1 MMDIALCHDN
11 NYAPYSTVVIASI
24 LDHNENAEIT
34 FHLLHTDLTAE
45 RCAIIKSWVESFKG
59 KKVCFYQMKKESFAD
74 FPIDEHTY
82 LDYGAYI
89 RLYLGECLKQIDKV
103 LYLDCDVIVNG
114 ALCELW
120 NMDIS
125 DYAVAGVRDRIN
137 DYIRVYNRL
146 DYPMSEGYINSGMM
160 LINLKKWRE
169 DDFFK
174 KAQQLACEKGA
185 SVLKNHDQDIIN
197 AIYHGQILMLP
208 FRYNL
213 LEYYLYVEEWL
224 YLDRKYYPE
233 IIEACKNPAIIH
245 FCMPQKPWHY
255 ECINPFKE
263 LYYKYRKMTPWSEVG
278 LTHKVQRLSRKQKV
292 KMMLGR
298 LGLYHIESKPTLRH
312 DVNIIEEQNNVL
324 F

>member
-45 RCAIIKSWVESFKG
+45 RCATIKSWVESFKG
-59 KKVCFYQMKKESFAD
+59 KNVCFYQMKKESFAD

-103 LYLDCDVIVNG
+103 LYLDCDIIVNDSL
-114 ALCELW
+114 ADLW
-120 NMDIS
+120 DT
-125 DYAVAGVRDRIN
+125 DLTGYAVAGVRDRIN

-146 DYPMSEGYINSGMM
+146 GYPMPEGYINSGMM

-263 LYYKYRKMTPWSEVG
+263 LYYKYRKMTPWPEVE
-278 LTHKVQRLSRKQKV
+278 LTHKVQKLSRKQKV
-292 KMMLGR
+292 KMLLGQ

>member
-45 RCAIIKSWVESFKG
+45 RCATIKSWVESFKG
-59 KKVCFYQMKKESFAD
+59 KKVCFYQMKKETFAD

-89 RLYLGECLKQIDKV
+89 RLYLGDCLEQIDKV
-103 LYLDCDVIVNG
+103 LYLDCDIIVNNSL
-114 ALCELW
+114 ADLW
-120 NMDIS
+120 DTDMTG
-125 DYAVAGVRDRIN
+125 YAVAGVRDRIN

-146 DYPMSEGYINSGMM
+146 GYPMSEGYINSGMM

-174 KAQQLACEKGA
+174 KTQRLACEKGA

-233 IIEACKNPAIIH
+233 IVEACKNPAIIH

-255 ECINPFKE
+255 ECINPFKD
-263 LYYKYRKMTPWSEVG
+263 LYYKYRKMTPWPEVE
-278 LTHKVQRLSRKQKV
+278 LTHKVQKLSRKQKV
-292 KMMLGR
+292 KMMLGK
-298 LGLYHIESKPTLRH
+298 LGLYHIESKPTLRR